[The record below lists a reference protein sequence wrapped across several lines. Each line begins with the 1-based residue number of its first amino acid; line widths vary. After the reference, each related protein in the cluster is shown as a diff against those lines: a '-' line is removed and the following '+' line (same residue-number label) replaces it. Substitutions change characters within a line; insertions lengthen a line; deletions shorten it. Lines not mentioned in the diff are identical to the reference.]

1 MTPQGSIAGVKATE
15 AHAVPLDDRSKAII
29 EQLQQDGRRSFS
41 AIARAVGLSEAAVR
55 QRVTK
60 LLDDDV
66 LKVVAVTNPMQL
78 GFPRQAMVHVKTG
91 ADLTGTADRLA
102 EIPEVDY
109 CVVVAGEWD
118 VLVRGVGGDGGAGS
132 EGMGGNGGYGEGGST
147 SWFGDQAGRGQLA
160 HHVPVEVLG
169 HPDLRPG
176 HQRPRDGDRVP
187 PAGRGDAD
195 PFRPGGAIHLLG
207 VQPAGQGVWAGALH
221 GWRGRLL

>member
-1 MTPQGSIAGVKATE
+1 MTPQGSIARVKAAE
-15 AHAVPLDDRSKAII
+15 APAVPLDERSKAII

-78 GFPRQAMVHVKTG
+78 GFPRQAMVHVKAG

-118 VLVRGVGGDGGAGS
+118 VLV
-132 EGMGGNGGYGEGGST
+132 
-147 SWFGDQAGRGQLA
+147 
-160 HHVPVEVLG
+160 EVVCED
-169 HPDLRPG
+169 DL
-176 HQRPRDGDRVP
+176 
-187 PAGRGDAD
+187 
-195 PFRPGGAIHLLG
+195 HLLDVITAIRTTEG
-207 VQPAGQGVWAGALH
+207 VTQTQTLTYLSLRKQEYDWGT
-221 GWRGRLL
+221 R

>member
-1 MTPQGSIAGVKATE
+1 VTPQSSIAPARPPETHA
-15 AHAVPLDDRSKAII
+15 AHAVPLDERSKAII

-91 ADLTGTADRLA
+91 ADLTGTADRLS

-118 VLVRGVGGDGGAGS
+118 VLV
-132 EGMGGNGGYGEGGST
+132 
-147 SWFGDQAGRGQLA
+147 
-160 HHVPVEVLG
+160 EVVCED
-169 HPDLRPG
+169 DL
-176 HQRPRDGDRVP
+176 
-187 PAGRGDAD
+187 
-195 PFRPGGAIHLLG
+195 HLLDVITAIRTTEG
-207 VQPAGQGVWAGALH
+207 VTQTQTLTYLSLRKQEYDWGT
-221 GWRGRLL
+221 R

>member
-1 MTPQGSIAGVKATE
+1 VTPQSSIALAKPSE
-15 AHAVPLDDRSKAII
+15 AHAASLDDRSKAII

-91 ADLTGTADRLA
+91 PDLTGTADRLA

-118 VLVRGVGGDGGAGS
+118 VLV
-132 EGMGGNGGYGEGGST
+132 
-147 SWFGDQAGRGQLA
+147 
-160 HHVPVEVLG
+160 EVVCED
-169 HPDLRPG
+169 DL
-176 HQRPRDGDRVP
+176 
-187 PAGRGDAD
+187 
-195 PFRPGGAIHLLG
+195 HLLDVITAIRTTEG
-207 VQPAGQGVWAGALH
+207 VLQTQTLTYLSLRKQEYDWGT
-221 GWRGRLL
+221 R

>member
-1 MTPQGSIAGVKATE
+1 VTPQSSIAPARSPE
-15 AHAVPLDDRSKAII
+15 AHAVTLDDRSKAII

-91 ADLTGTADRLA
+91 PDLTGTADRLA
-102 EIPEVDY
+102 GIPEVDY

-118 VLVRGVGGDGGAGS
+118 VLV
-132 EGMGGNGGYGEGGST
+132 
-147 SWFGDQAGRGQLA
+147 
-160 HHVPVEVLG
+160 EVVCE
-169 HPDLRPG
+169 D
-176 HQRPRDGDRVP
+176 DT
-187 PAGRGDAD
+187 
-195 PFRPGGAIHLLG
+195 HLLDVITAIRTTEG
-207 VQPAGQGVWAGALH
+207 VLQTQTLTYLSLRKQEYDWGT
-221 GWRGRLL
+221 R